1 MKAQSQFRNQAGF
14 TLIELLVVISV
25 IGILVGLILPTVH
38 RVEKAASAMA
48 EFPRLEGLAVQIHQ
62 FNQAAESNAQAF
74 IISAATDAETANDSD
89 TAEVNLVVNLGALK
103 YFCDADTNL
112 ISLQNQVNGLLGDKG
127 GPADLR
133 SFRDQSSD
141 EQRLLTETK
150 HALDK
155 ELPAV
160 QKLAELLRNK
170 AGGLCSSTI
179 Q

>member
-38 RVEKAASAMA
+38 RVEKAASSMA
-48 EFPRLEGLAVQIHQ
+48 EYPRLEGLATQIHQ

-74 IISAATDAETANDSD
+74 IMSVATDAQTASDSD
-89 TAEVNLVVNLGALK
+89 STELNLGALR

-112 ISLQNQVNGLLGDKG
+112 MGLQNQVNGLLGAQG
-127 GPADLR
+127 GTADLR
-133 SFRDQSSD
+133 SFRDESSD
-141 EQRLLTETK
+141 EQRLLTETV

-160 QKLAELLRNK
+160 QKLAELLRSN
-170 AGGLCSSTI
+170 ASNLCSSTTR
-179 Q
+179 